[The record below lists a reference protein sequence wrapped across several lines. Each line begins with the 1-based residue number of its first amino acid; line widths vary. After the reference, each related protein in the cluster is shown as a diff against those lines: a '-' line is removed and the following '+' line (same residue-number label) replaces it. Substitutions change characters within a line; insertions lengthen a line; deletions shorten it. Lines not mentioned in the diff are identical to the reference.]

1 MVAGFWFN
9 QDGLPIQFG
18 VQKAI
23 PEMGGDYQYLGPN
36 RVFEQYISL
45 GALSN
50 GNGVVQVPALPSSFS
65 GTGFPIA
72 AGIQSM
78 TNIIPLQTTAPVTA
92 ANSSGVLTFTAPQVY
107 WSEVQV
113 DCLVSA
119 NAGTGSATGI
129 AVGLATSENA
139 AQAGT
144 SNGAFVQVTP
154 NAGTQIVSLTN
165 AAMVAGREWKI
176 SADGTVTG
184 NASTT
189 GVTAGNWISNG
200 FQLPA
205 VTNTFSP
212 ANNQLQNTAWLSAIA
227 AGGTYTGSS
236 GGGLLRLRIFY
247 GVYGPIND

>member
-9 QDGLPIQFG
+9 QDGLPLQYG

-36 RVFEQYISL
+36 RVIEQYISL

-78 TNIIPLQTTAPVTA
+78 TNTIPLQTTAPVTV
-92 ANSSGVLTFTAPQVY
+92 ANSSGVLTYVNPQVY
-107 WSEVQV
+107 WHRVEI
-113 DCLVSA
+113 DCLVAA
-119 NAGTGSATGI
+119 NAGSGGATSI
-129 AVGLATSENA
+129 AVGLVTSENA

-144 SNGAFVQVTP
+144 SNGQFVQVTP

-165 AAMVAGREWKI
+165 AAMVAGHSWTI
-176 SADGTVTG
+176 GPDGSIYG
-184 NASTT
+184 STAT
-189 GVTAGNWISNG
+189 GVTAGNWISAG

-205 VTNTFSP
+205 VTNSFTP
-212 ANNQLQNTAWLSAIA
+212 PNNQSMNQAWVSSIA

>member
-9 QDGLPIQFG
+9 QDGLPLQYG

-36 RVFEQYISL
+36 RVIEQYISL

-78 TNIIPLQTTAPVTA
+78 TNIIPLPTTAPVTA
-92 ANSSGVLTFTAPQVY
+92 ANTSGVLTYTAPQII
-107 WSEVQV
+107 WHQLEV
-113 DCLVSA
+113 DCLVTA

-129 AVGLATSENA
+129 AVGLVTSENA

-144 SNGAFVQVTP
+144 ANGQFVQVTP

-165 AAMVAGREWKI
+165 AAMTEGHKWTI
-176 SADGTVTG
+176 GPDGTIG
-184 NASTT
+184 GSAST
-189 GVTAGNWISNG
+189 GVTAGNWISTG
-200 FQLPA
+200 YQLPA

-212 ANNQLQNTAWLSAIA
+212 ANNQLQNTAWVSSIA

-236 GGGLLRLRIFY
+236 GGGLLRLRLFY
-247 GVYGPIND
+247 TVLGPIND